1 MRTRA
6 NTCELQLL
14 LRPAPRK
21 QCIQEST
28 ARWRACHPAD
38 QIWLGNIYLSRR
50 TAIAAFPN
58 HPRIMSLRT
67 SLTIRQPIIE
77 NENNLKILAA
87 NIDFEQHAP
96 SHREGAGPS
105 SSSGARGT
113 RKTFD
118 KSGRA
123 FNDLGFL

>member
-1 MRTRA
+1 
-6 NTCELQLL
+6 
-14 LRPAPRK
+14 
-21 QCIQEST
+21 
-28 ARWRACHPAD
+28 
-38 QIWLGNIYLSRR
+38 
-50 TAIAAFPN
+50 
-58 HPRIMSLRT
+58 MSLRT

-77 NENNLKILAA
+77 NENNLNILAA